1 MMLTIASR
9 RAAALVLA
17 LLAPLLLV
25 GGPVRAADVD
35 LDPALLPQGA
45 APALPHLDQERRVI
59 VDGSR
64 RVSLAGLV
72 GTPLWFVKVKGGYLL
87 DRGRD
92 DVVRVT
98 TSGARS
104 VLTYRRTS
112 DYDGAPALAVS
123 SGGDKVA
130 LSISDPRPDGSATYR
145 ETRVL
150 DAVTG
155 RVLARRSFSPSDGQV
170 PVAFGTQRVLLGNVW
185 WSFAGNR
192 VERFRTTVVAA
203 HLASWRGFGFDVDPA
218 PGGEP
223 RSGELFTLPPDGGNP
238 TAIAPPDTGRRV
250 FSVAG
255 THLGG
260 PATLDESSGTTD
272 RVVVHDARHGVVLL
286 DVTGVDA
293 APVVT
298 WETDG
303 TVLFLARRAG
313 GGPDAL
319 VRCTVAG
326 ECERAGPLEQG
337 DVEGPYRSNYRLLPV
352 SRRDG

>member
-1 MMLTIASR
+1 MLTITSR

-25 GGPVRAADVD
+25 GGPARAADVD

-45 APALPHLDQERRVI
+45 APALPYLDQERRVI

-72 GTPLWFVKVKGGYLL
+72 GTPLWFVKVKGCYLL

-92 DVVRVT
+92 DVVRIT

-112 DYDGAPALAVS
+112 DYDGAPTLAVS

-155 RVLARRSFSPSDGQV
+155 RVLARRSFSPADGQV

-185 WSFAGNR
+185 WSFAGHR

-203 HLASWRGFGFDVDPA
+203 HLPSWRGFGFDVDPT
-218 PGGEP
+218 PGSEPRGGEV
-223 RSGELFTLPPDGGNP
+223 FALPPDGGNP
-238 TAIAPPDTGRRV
+238 TAVAPPDTGRRV
-250 FSVAG
+250 FSVG
-255 THLGG
+255 STHLGG
-260 PATLDESSGTTD
+260 PGTLDETSGTTD
-272 RVVVHDARHGVVLL
+272 RIVVHDARLGVVH

-303 TVLFLARRAG
+303 TVLFLARRAD

-326 ECERAGPLEQG
+326 ECERAGPLELG
-337 DVEGPYRSNYRLLPV
+337 DVEGPYSFSYRLLPV